1 MNAQGR
7 SEGLSFRSMERV
19 DIQTVGSDQDQIA
32 GLDHD
37 QIAGWDQD
45 QNKEFEQD
53 QNKELDQDRVPGFDQ
68 DQTTGSSWGR
78 TGGQSAPSDLVQTE
92 GSNQNGTVDSDQDQT
107 AGAQSDQTVWS
118 DRLTATALFVGVFC
132 VYIAVLH
139 GRIEIYD
146 TQSMMG
152 VTEHLVNQGSLVSN
166 GGSWILDTKYA
177 PYGIADSL
185 LAVPAYAFSK
195 VIGGFAGMANMVN
208 PILTAFSVVLV
219 FRIARALGWR
229 AFHGFVAAVGFGL
242 ASMAVWYSTELL
254 SEPGVTLCVLAIML
268 GIIRWGQGRPWA
280 PLWIG
285 LAAAAAIQFRSDSV
299 FTVWV
304 AFLAV
309 PLFVSWS
316 AIWSRRSLL
325 LVLAPMA
332 VSLGF
337 LGWYN
342 DLRFNKILIGTYGP
356 SGGFVTPLWHGLD
369 GLLLSPGKS
378 LFVFDPLTV
387 MGVIGL
393 VVLFVGRAG
402 VRNRPFGVLCLLLV
416 VPRILFFSKWG
427 VWDAGVVWGPRFL
440 LPVVPVLT
448 LALIPVLQATD
459 PRRIIGVVV
468 RAVTVVLALAG
479 VLVNALSVRVPYG
492 EWWGA
497 VANPHWRLLFHI
509 HGGLTPA
516 ERSEQIDFHL
526 VWSPIW
532 GEILLLRHHMALVNG
547 EWWTTGHGAVG
558 VVLLVAGAV
567 YLVAAA
573 IGSSRPP
580 RRWAGRRQR
589 DELAVDEPIPVVS
602 PAVTVSASAPAAPAA
617 PTAPAASTVP
627 AV

>member
-1 MNAQGR
+1 M
-7 SEGLSFRSMERV
+7 
-19 DIQTVGSDQDQIA
+19 DIQTLGSDRVQITGADKDQITGSDKDRNVGSNPSGTTDA
-32 GLDHD
+32 
-37 QIAGWDQD
+37 
-45 QNKEFEQD
+45 
-53 QNKELDQDRVPGFDQ
+53 DRN
-68 DQTTGSSWGR
+68 R
-78 TGGQSAPSDLVQTE
+78 TV
-92 GSNQNGTVDSDQDQT
+92 
-107 AGAQSDQTVWS
+107 GADPDETVWS

-132 VYIAVLH
+132 VYIAVFH
-139 GRIEIYD
+139 GRIEVYD

-152 VTEHLVNQGSLVSN
+152 VTEHLVNHGSLVSN
-166 GGSWILDTKYA
+166 GGTWIVDTKYA

-185 LAVPAYAFSK
+185 LAVPAYALSK
-195 VIGGFAGMANMVN
+195 VIGGFTTMANVID

-242 ASMAVWYSTELL
+242 ASMALWYSTELL

-268 GIIRWGQGRPWA
+268 GIIRWGQGRAWA

-285 LAAAAAIQFRSDSV
+285 LAAASAIQFRSDSV

-304 AFLAV
+304 AFLAI
-309 PLFVSWS
+309 PLFVPWA

-325 LVLAPMA
+325 LILAPMV
-332 VSLGF
+332 VSMGL

-342 DLRFNKILIGTYGP
+342 ELRFNKVFVGTYGP
-356 SGGFVTPLWHGLD
+356 NGGFVTPLWHGLD

-378 LFVFDPLTV
+378 LFVFDPLTA

-416 VPRILFFSKWG
+416 LPRLLFFAKWG
-427 VWDAGVVWGPRFL
+427 IWDAGVVWGPRFL

-448 LALIPVLQATD
+448 LALIPVLQATN

-468 RAVTVVLALAG
+468 RVVTVVLALAG

-497 VANPHWRLLFHI
+497 VANPYWRRVFHI
-509 HGGLTPA
+509 HGGTTQA
-516 ERSEQIDFHL
+516 ERSAEIDFHL

-532 GEILLLRHHMALVNG
+532 GDFLLLRRHMALVNG
-547 EWWTTGHGAVG
+547 EWWKTGHGAVG

-567 YLVAAA
+567 YLIAAA
-573 IGSSRPP
+573 VGSSRPP
-580 RRWAGRRQR
+580 RRWARRHQR
-589 DELAVDEPIPVVS
+589 VGAAADEPGPVGS
-602 PAVTVSASAPAAPAA
+602 PAVTVSDSAPV
-617 PTAPAASTVP
+617 APAASTLP